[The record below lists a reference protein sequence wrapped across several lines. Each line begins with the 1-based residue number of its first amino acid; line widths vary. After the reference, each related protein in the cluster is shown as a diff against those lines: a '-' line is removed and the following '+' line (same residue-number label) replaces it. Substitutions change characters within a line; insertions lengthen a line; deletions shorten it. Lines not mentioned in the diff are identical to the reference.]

1 MSIGRPRRLR
11 GPPHPV
17 RAPLAPT
24 PGPPTCD
31 HPRVSSF
38 DLVVSGGLLVDGTGA
53 PVRPADVGVVGDRIV
68 AIGDLSRVDAGDVA
82 ARIDARGR
90 VVAPGF
96 VDVHAHSDAS
106 VLVDGALAS
115 HLRQGYTTQLS
126 GNCGDT
132 LAPLG
137 DRSRGRI
144 EHLVEPFGLRTRW
157 ATFGEYLDAVER
169 TALGPNVAFLVGHG
183 TIRETVVGGAARPAR
198 TDEVEA
204 MARLVENALEVGA
217 FGLSS
222 GLIYRP
228 GIHAT
233 AAELVALARVAGRR
247 GALYA
252 SHIRNEG
259 VGLVGAVRE
268 ALETARVS
276 GARLQVSHLKAG
288 AVAAWGMV
296 DEAVRELEAAR
307 ADGLDV
313 GADQYPYTAAST
325 GLDTILPPEMLAGEP
340 ATEAARLREPAVR
353 DRVRWAIAEGRPGW
367 ENAAADPGWPNLI
380 VAESRSH
387 PELAGRSMAALA
399 QEAGLDPLDVAL
411 DLLADD
417 LLDTSI
423 VEECMSERDVEAV
436 LAVPWIG
443 VGSDGEGRRPG
454 HPILG
459 RGIPHPRSYGT
470 APRVLGRYVR
480 ERGVLPLETA
490 VAKLTSVPAE
500 RLGLT
505 DRGVVREGAAA
516 DLVVFD
522 PTTVADRA
530 SFTSPH
536 AYPAGIDAVVVNGVA
551 AVLDGEETGARP
563 GRLLR
568 RS

>member
-1 MSIGRPRRLR
+1 M
-11 GPPHPV
+11 
-17 RAPLAPT
+17 
-24 PGPPTCD
+24 
-31 HPRVSSF
+31 SSF
-38 DLVVSGGLLVDGTGA
+38 DLIVSGGLIVDGTGA
-53 PVRPADVGVVGDRIV
+53 PARRADVGVVGDRIV
-68 AIGDLSRVDAGDVA
+68 AVGDLSRVDAGEA
-82 ARIDARGR
+82 AVRIDARDR

-126 GNCGDT
+126 GNCGLT

-137 DRSRGRI
+137 PRSRGWTD
-144 EHLVEPFGLRTRW
+144 HFLVPYELRTGW
-157 ATFGEYLDAVER
+157 TTFGEYLDVVD
-169 TALGPNVAFLVGHG
+169 TVALGPNVAFLVGHG
-183 TIRETVVGGAARPAR
+183 TIRETVVGGDARPAR
-198 TDEVEA
+198 ADEIAA
-204 MARLVENALEVGA
+204 MSRLVSDALDVGA

-228 GIHAT
+228 GIHAE
-233 AAELVALARVAGRR
+233 AAELVALARIVGQC

-252 SHIRNEG
+252 SHIRNEAA
-259 VGLVGAVRE
+259 GLLDAVRE
-268 ALETARVS
+268 AIDTARAAGV
-276 GARLQVSHLKAG
+276 RLQVSHLKAG
-288 AVAAWGMV
+288 AVAAWGLV
-296 DEAVRELEAAR
+296 DLAVAQLEAAR
-307 ADGLDV
+307 AEGLDV

-325 GLDTILPPEMLAGEP
+325 GLDTILPPEMLVSEP
-340 ATEAARLREPAVR
+340 AAEAARLREPAVR
-353 DRVRWAIAEGRPGW
+353 DRVRRAIAEGRPGW

-387 PELAGRSMAALA
+387 PWLAGRSIAALA
-399 QEAGLDPLDVAL
+399 EEAGRDPLDVAL
-411 DLLADD
+411 DLLVGD

-423 VEECMSERDVEAV
+423 VEECMSERDVEVV

-443 VGSDGEGRRPG
+443 VGTDGEGRRPG

-480 ERGVLPLETA
+480 ERRVLALETA
-490 VAKLTSVPAE
+490 VAKLSSVPAE

-505 DRGVVREGAAA
+505 DRGVVRVGAAA

-522 PTTVADRA
+522 PATVADRA
-530 SFTSPH
+530 TFTAPH
-536 AYPAGIDAVVVNGVA
+536 AYPAGIEAVVVNGVV

-568 RS
+568 RP